1 MLGFVFNL
9 LDVDFAFK
17 LESGALRTRD
27 ALDCLRSTLAADGTY
42 YEVFGISIEEF
53 WKICPNGEFFLH
65 SIFKQIID
73 KWKNRCM
80 KTLSKNLKS
89 SAENHK
95 L

>member
-17 LESGALRTRD
+17 LESGALRTQD

-53 WKICPNGEFFLH
+53 
-65 SIFKQIID
+65 
-73 KWKNRCM
+73 
-80 KTLSKNLKS
+80 
-89 SAENHK
+89 
-95 L
+95 